1 MVLSPKELDA
11 VAEGVAAR
19 LPMLLNSQQR
29 LLDRQSLADRLGL
42 SVATIERLTRFGK
55 ISVIR
60 AGSRC
65 LYDADRV
72 VAELAAGSG
81 NEDGGV
87 K

>member
-1 MVLSPKELDA
+1 MVLSPQELDA
-11 VAEGVAAR
+11 VAEGIVAR
-19 LPMLLNSQQR
+19 LQKQPR
-29 LLDRQSLADRLGL
+29 LVDRNRLAERLGL

-60 AGSRC
+60 AGTRC

-81 NEDGGV
+81 SEDGGV